1 MMTPRTDW
9 IALNSQVPCDVPQET
24 VLCLGNF
31 DGVHM
36 GHRALL
42 HAARKL
48 CRERFPHASCGVFC
62 FPEPST
68 DYLLPVP
75 PRHLC
80 TLPQKMER
88 FFDNGMDVLCL
99 SDFATLRNLSPDEFI
114 DFLCSGCHA
123 VALVCGF
130 NYHFGKNGSGT
141 AEHLSRR
148 LPGRVLTVPEV
159 LWKQETVSSTRIR
172 ACIADGNLED
182 ANAMLTLPYSFSAP
196 VLHGKA
202 LGRKL
207 GSPTVNQFFPE
218 QMQVPR
224 HGVYVT
230 ECVIADGTRYRGVT
244 NVGVRPTVDSDQTLN
259 CETFLLDFS
268 GNLYGQ
274 ELEVSFLKWLRPEQK
289 FASETL
295 LREQIQKDIRSAAEA
310 VF

>member
-1 MMTPRTDW
+1 MTPKTDW
-9 IALNSQVPCDVPQET
+9 ISLKEQIPCGTPGES

-42 HAARKL
+42 RAAQEL

-62 FPEPST
+62 FSEPST
-68 DYLLPVP
+68 DYLLPTP
-75 PRHLC
+75 PQHLC
-80 TLPQKMER
+80 TLSQKLDR
-88 FFDNGMDVLCL
+88 FSDVGMDVVCL
-99 SDFATLRNLSPDEFI
+99 SDFAALRDFSADEFI
-114 DFLCSGCHA
+114 DFLCSDCHA

-141 AEHLSRR
+141 AEHLCKR

-172 ACIADGNLED
+172 ACIAHGNIED

-207 GSPTVNQFFPE
+207 GSPTVNQRFPDL
-218 QMQVPR
+218 MQVPR

-230 ECVIADGTRYRGVT
+230 ECALADGTRYRGVT
-244 NVGVRPTVDSDQTLN
+244 NVGIRPTVDSDRTVN
-259 CETFLLDFS
+259 CETYLLGFS
-268 GNLYGQ
+268 GNLYGE
-274 ELEVSFLKWLRPEQK
+274 ELSVSFLKWLRPEQK
-289 FASETL
+289 FASREL
-295 LREQIQKDIRSAAEA
+295 LREQIQKDVRTAVEA
-310 VF
+310 VL